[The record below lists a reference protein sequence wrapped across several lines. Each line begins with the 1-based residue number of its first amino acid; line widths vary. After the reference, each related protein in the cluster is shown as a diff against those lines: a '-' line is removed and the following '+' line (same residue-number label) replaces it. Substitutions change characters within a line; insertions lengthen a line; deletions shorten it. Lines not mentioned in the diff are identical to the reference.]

1 MASSSLYPAVQPG
14 IWKCVSFAALGLA
27 LAAPMSVSAQGQI
40 APTREEIDRRGLE
53 AELRGETNPV
63 SVESDIERAPCPLAG
78 DQFADLTFTFKT
90 PEFAGLEGIDPE
102 LLRASY
108 SEYLGQDI
116 PVATICDIRDR
127 AATILRAN
135 GYLAA
140 VQVPV
145 QTIGE
150 GTVRF
155 DVLLAKMKAVQ
166 VRGDAGGSGKALQP
180 ILDKLASQDVFNAN
194 QAERYLLLAR
204 DIPGLDVRLTLQP
217 LTAEQGGAPGDV
229 VGVFD
234 VAHTPVIVDVNIQN
248 FGSRQIGRFG
258 GLARVRLNGLTGL
271 GDETMIS
278 AYTTQDFD
286 EQIVASGHHEFKV
299 GAEGL
304 TLGLS
309 ATKAWSQPDVPGE
322 NVFDTDTLAISAY
335 ARYPIIRSQ
344 VQNLSLTLGG
354 DFINQSVDFTD
365 IDFSRDELR
374 VAFARFDFSGSDED
388 SINGRSGYTVFEPK
402 IAYQGTLEVRQ
413 GLDVLGASPSCGVAF
428 AVCLAPGVVPP
439 SRLDAD
445 PSGFVVRGDA
455 SVTYRATPTFGF
467 TARSRFQYSPDA
479 LLGYEQYSGGN
490 FTVGRGYDPGA
501 IIGDEGAGFQLEAFA
516 GSLIPQTPNG
526 IAVQPFAFVDYATV
540 SVNNIADDRDSLT
553 SVGGGVR
560 MAIGRQA
567 LFDVFAAVP
576 LERPNLATSRGDVRI
591 LGTLTVQLEPW
602 FN

>member
-1 MASSSLYPAVQPG
+1 MGAFVSKTLRIAGLASFG
-14 IWKCVSFAALGLA
+14 MAALA
-27 LAAPMSVSAQGQI
+27 PVAASAQGQI

-53 AELRGETNPV
+53 AELRGEANPV
-63 SVESDIERAPCPLAG
+63 SVEGDIERAPCPLAS
-78 DQFADLTFTFKT
+78 DQFADLNFTFSA
-90 PEFAGLEGIDPE
+90 PEFSGLGPIDPSI
-102 LLRASY
+102 LSPAF
-108 SEYLGQDI
+108 SEYVGQEI

-145 QTIGE
+145 QTIGQ
-150 GTVRF
+150 GTVKF

-166 VRGDAGGSGKALQP
+166 VRGDAGNQSGALQP
-180 ILDKLASQDVFNAN
+180 ILDKLARQEVFNAN
-194 QAERYLLLAR
+194 HAERYLLLAR

-234 VAHTPVIVDVNIQN
+234 VVNTPLLIDANIQN
-248 FGSRQIGRFG
+248 FGSKAIGRFG

-278 AYTTQDFD
+278 GYATHDFD
-286 EQIVASGHHEFKV
+286 EQIVASGYHEFRV
-299 GAEGL
+299 GSEGL
-304 TLGLS
+304 TFGLS
-309 ATKAWSQPDVPGE
+309 ATRAWSQPDVPGE
-322 NVFDTDTLAISAY
+322 NVFDTDTLALSAY

-344 VQNLSLTLGG
+344 KQNLSLSVGG
-354 DFINQSVDFTD
+354 DLINQSVDFSGL
-365 IDFSRDELR
+365 DFSEDELR
-374 VAFARFDFSGSDED
+374 VAFARLDMFGSDED
-388 SINGRSGYTVFEPK
+388 SINGRNGFTVFEPR
-402 IAYQGTLEVRQ
+402 ISYQATLELRQ
-413 GLDVLGASPSCGVAF
+413 GLGILGASPSCGVGF
-428 AVCLAPGVVPP
+428 AACLAPGVVPP

-445 PSGFVVRGDA
+445 PTGFAVRGDT
-455 SVTYRATPTFGF
+455 SVTFRATPEFGL
-467 TARSRFQYSPDA
+467 TGRTRFQWSPDA

-501 IIGDEGAGFQLEAFA
+501 IIGDEGAGFQLEAFY
-516 GSLIPQTPNG
+516 GSLIPETPDG
-526 IAVQPFAFVDYATV
+526 VAVQPFAFVDHATV
-540 SVNNIADDRDSLT
+540 SANNVTDDRDSIT

-567 LFDVFAAVP
+567 LFDLFAAVP
-576 LERPNLATSRGDVRI
+576 LQRPDLAASRGDVRI

>member
-1 MASSSLYPAVQPG
+1 MGVRAFTIAIGVTAAAFATTLPSAV
-14 IWKCVSFAALGLA
+14 L
-27 LAAPMSVSAQGQI
+27 AQGQI

-53 AELRGETNPV
+53 AQLRGEANPV
-63 SVESDIERAPCPLAG
+63 SVESEIERAPCPLAG
-78 DQFADLTFTFKT
+78 DQFADLSFTFNA
-90 PEFAGLEGIDPE
+90 PQFSGLGPIDPSI
-102 LLRASY
+102 LTPAF
-108 SEYLGQDI
+108 SEYVGQEI

-127 AATILRAN
+127 AATILRAK

-150 GTVRF
+150 GTVKF

-166 VRGDAGGSGKALQP
+166 VRGDAGKQSGALQP
-180 ILDKLASQDVFNAN
+180 ILDKLSGQEVFNTT

-217 LTAEQGGAPGDV
+217 LTAEQGGSPGDV

-234 VAHTPVIVDVNIQN
+234 VANTPVIVDVNIQN
-248 FGSRQIGRFG
+248 FSSKAIGRFG
-258 GLARVRLNGLTGL
+258 GLARVRFNGLTGL

-278 AYTTQDFD
+278 GYATQDFD
-286 EQIVASGHHEFKV
+286 EQLVASAHHEFKV
-299 GAEGL
+299 GSEGL
-304 TLGLS
+304 TLGIS
-309 ATKAWSQPDVPGE
+309 GTRAWSQPDVPGP
-322 NVFDTDTLAISAY
+322 NVFETDTLALSVY
-335 ARYPIIRSQ
+335 GRYPLIRSQ
-344 VQNLSLTLGG
+344 QRNLNLTIGG
-354 DFINQSVDFTD
+354 DLINQSVDFTD
-365 IDFSRDELR
+365 LDFSRDRLR
-374 VAFARFDFSGSDED
+374 VGFARLDLSGADED

-402 IAYQGTLEVRQ
+402 IAYFATMEVRQ
-413 GLDVLGASPSCGVAF
+413 GLDGLGASPDCGVGF
-428 AVCLAPGVVPP
+428 AACLAPGVVPP
-439 SRLDAD
+439 SRLDGDA
-445 PSGFVVRGDA
+445 SGFVVRGDA
-455 SVTYRATPTFGF
+455 SVTYRALPEFGI

-501 IIGDEGAGFQLEAFA
+501 IIGDEGVGFQLEAFY
-516 GSLIPQTPNG
+516 GSLIPQTPDG
-526 IAVQPFAFVDYATV
+526 VAVQPFAFADYATV
-540 SVNNIADDRDSLT
+540 SVNNIAGDSDSIT

-567 LFDVFAAVP
+567 LFDLFAAVP
-576 LERPNLATSRGDVRI
+576 LERPDLAANRGDVRI